1 MTPHIG
7 NGVARRGP
15 LVVLGDSML
24 DIDIEGDASRL
35 SPEAPVPV
43 VDVTRQRRRPGG
55 AGLAALLAARSGKD
69 VILITALG
77 SDDLGDALLNLLTD
91 HVEVCSLPLE
101 GSTVC
106 KCRVAAGEIPM
117 LRVDSGSGRAR
128 RTPLPPAAVRALTS
142 AGAIMVAD
150 YGRGVAALPTIRQA
164 LLEMHS
170 VPVVWDPH
178 PRGPAPVRGCTVVTP
193 NADEA
198 RLSCG
203 ADHPAEQG
211 RQLCENW
218 QARSVAVTI
227 GSRGAVLTE
236 ATDPPRTTHVPVSD
250 LARPRPGRLDAC
262 GAGDQFAVAAAV
274 ALLEG
279 ADVRQAVRAA
289 VSSATQF
296 VHDGGATHVST
307 VSGSES
313 IDLSARLAEPKALPD
328 AFEVAAR
335 IRRAGGR
342 LVATGGCFDL
352 LHRGHISLL
361 NQARALGDALIVC
374 LNSDASVRR
383 AKGSGRPVVPQED
396 RARVLSALA
405 AVDGVAIFEE
415 KTPAALLGRL
425 QPDIW
430 VKGQDYA
437 DRIMPEAEVVER
449 LGGQVVLLPVV
460 PGYSTTRLVHTARTE
475 HTSQDISQEVS

>member
-1 MTPHIG
+1 VTPHIG
-7 NGVARRGP
+7 NGFARRGP

-55 AGLAALLAARSGKD
+55 AGLAALLAARSGQD

-236 ATDPPRTTHVPVSD
+236 ATDPPRTTHVPVLD
-250 LARPRPGRLDAC
+250 IARPRPGRLDAC

-313 IDLSARLAEPKALPD
+313 IDLSARLAEPTALPD
-328 AFEVAAR
+328 AYEVAAR

-396 RARVLSALA
+396 RARVLNALA